1 MSVYVCGV
9 CVVVAEKQLPVM
21 QKHRNSHECSIEINN
36 QLNEMVAERNWL
48 IEHVVH
54 GTHTAHT
61 HTWDMNIVAQFVRIT
76 ATDNSYRYTEKLI
89 EHILRNEM
97 LGECEICIQKISVH
111 HHGWAYWI
119 DRMIWNKRYLQSTFW
134 YEIHSHCFLDTSSL
148 AS

>member
-61 HTWDMNIVAQFVRIT
+61 HMRHEYCRSIRANH
-76 ATDNSYRYTEKLI
+76 SYR
-89 EHILRNEM
+89 
-97 LGECEICIQKISVH
+97 QQ
-111 HHGWAYWI
+111 
-119 DRMIWNKRYLQSTFW
+119 LQ
-134 YEIHSHCFLDTSSL
+134 IHREAD
-148 AS
+148 